1 MSSAIYI
8 DEEYSTDEELSL
20 RGRVITRRV
29 NKTRRVRRMAS
40 GSSSSGGGS
49 TNSGNSG
56 SGGTAPPALR
66 KKGLSKWGVLG
77 LDISDPGFSK
87 LQSKEM
93 RFEESSRTR
102 YDLGKEKFSNWRT
115 ELTEKVNRMYAR
127 KDFSAN
133 DTTGSDCF
141 ILTEYTKLT
150 EVDLTTVR
158 NNRWPAADPTTFTT
172 QDEWDAY
179 TDSQIKA
186 STVGAY
192 IHDSLTT
199 EAKKQ
204 LKADETF
211 FKVTDADG
219 NHFFDGPC
227 YFWKI
232 SEIVDPNND
241 ALVEGVR
248 TRLRHLNVKN
258 FNYSVILMLAEFKNL
273 RTRIIELGGSYS
285 ADEQFLD
292 MWSCLKTMKEKE
304 FARYVKQEK
313 DEYRDTPRATRKSVD
328 HYITK
333 FGRKETAMKED
344 DEWNAISP
352 EEGMILALVS
362 MIEEKTKPKQK
373 KESEK
378 KPESVVDD
386 KDDKEPKKPL
396 SQEEK
401 QRLKETRIPDWKKVA
416 PKEDEPTQK
425 VVEGRTYY
433 WCKHCRQG
441 KGMWALH
448 KVHDF
453 KFKPNGPK
461 SGKDTD
467 KSSKVSFSS
476 DTKKD
481 DGNAEPSIKVN
492 KELLNNAKSY
502 LASLG
507 KGDF

>member
-1 MSSAIYI
+1 MSTAIYT

-29 NKTRRVRRMAS
+29 KKNRRVVRRMAS
-40 GSSSSGGGS
+40 GSSGSSGAGSSGGG
-49 TNSGNSG
+49 
-56 SGGTAPPALR
+56 GGTAPPAIR

-77 LDISDPGFSK
+77 LDISDSGFSK

-93 RFEESSRTR
+93 RFEETTRTR
-102 YDLGKEKFSNWRT
+102 YDLGKEKFSNWRS
-115 ELTEKVNRMYAR
+115 ELIEKINRMYAR
-127 KDFSAN
+127 KDFSAV
-133 DTTGSDCF
+133 DATGTDCF
-141 ILTEYTKLT
+141 VLTEYTKLT
-150 EVDLTTVR
+150 EANLTAAR
-158 NNRWPAADPTTFTT
+158 DNRWPAADPTTFTT

-179 TDSQIKA
+179 TDTQIKA

-192 IHDSLTT
+192 IHDNLTT

-248 TRLRHLNVKN
+248 TKLRNLNVKN
-258 FNYSVILMLAEFKNL
+258 FGYSVILMLAEFKNL
-273 RTRIIELGGSYS
+273 RTRIIELGGTYS
-285 ADEQFLD
+285 MDEQFLD
-292 MWSCLKTMKEKE
+292 LWSCLKTMKEKE

-313 DEYRDTPRATRKSVD
+313 DEYRDTPRATRRTVD

-362 MIEEKTKPKQK
+362 MIEEKSKPKQSTKK

-378 KPESVVDD
+378 KSDPPIDE
-386 KDDKEPKKPL
+386 KEPKKPL

-401 QRLKETRIPDWKKVA
+401 IKLKEARIPEWKKIE
-416 PKEDEPTQK
+416 PKDNDPTQK
-425 VVEGRTYY
+425 VVDGRTYH
-433 WCKHCRQG
+433 WCKLCRQG
-441 KGMWALH
+441 NGMWALH
-448 KVHDF
+448 KVHDSN
-453 KFKPNGPK
+453 FKPNGSKYEKESEK
-461 SGKDTD
+461 SP
-467 KSSKVSFSS
+467 KVSFSS
-476 DTKKD
+476 DTKKE
-481 DGNAEPSIKVN
+481 DGSAEPSIKVN